1 MFKWFKKIKNLKQE
15 IKLLEINLEYLI
27 EVCKDLKKENQ
38 ALKKV
43 NTTKIENMDVKVK
56 IIKLKKENKTLKN
69 KFKRATRLPKG
80 LVTGIPKKKNR
91 GNK

>member
-1 MFKWFKKIKNLKQE
+1 MFKWFKDIKNLKQE

-43 NTTKIENMDVKVK
+43 KTTKIENVDVKIK
-56 IIKLKKENKTLKN
+56 IIKLKKENKALKN
-69 KFKRATRLPKG
+69 KFKRKSKLPRG
-80 LVTGIPKKKNR
+80 LVTGIPKKKSR
-91 GNK
+91 RTK